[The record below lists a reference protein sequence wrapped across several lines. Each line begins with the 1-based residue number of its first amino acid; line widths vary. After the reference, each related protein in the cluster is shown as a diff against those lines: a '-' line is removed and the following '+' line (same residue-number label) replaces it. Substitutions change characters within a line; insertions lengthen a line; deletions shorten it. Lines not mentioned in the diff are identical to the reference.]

1 MSSLAASVRILDKQ
15 NRVGF
20 AKTWCLTIGIVS
32 LLSRSISSADT
43 SGCSIN
49 NPPSSG
55 YFFTLTKANTMM
67 SDVDYYCGWLVFIVL
82 MVLGFI
88 AGG

>member
-1 MSSLAASVRILDKQ
+1 MLQADEEQPAP
-15 NRVGF
+15 
-20 AKTWCLTIGIVS
+20 AGI
-32 LLSRSISSADT
+32 
-43 SGCSIN
+43 
-49 NPPSSG
+49 
-55 YFFTLTKANTMM
+55 FFTLTKASTMM